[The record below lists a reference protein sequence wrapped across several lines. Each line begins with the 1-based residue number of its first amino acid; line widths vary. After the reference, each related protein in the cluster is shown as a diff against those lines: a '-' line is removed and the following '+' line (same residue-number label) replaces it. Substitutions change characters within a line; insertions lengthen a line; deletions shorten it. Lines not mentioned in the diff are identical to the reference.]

1 MTYDR
6 NHKPPPDRCLTF
18 VMRIF
23 LLYDIVSHGMKRLGE
38 TYDRASGS
46 KASVGQ
52 RSSSKETPSDQS
64 SLPSRESIC
73 VGDVIA
79 VLFGGVVFCLGVIL
93 WISSIIGLFDGN
105 VIGMQRLAEL
115 TVSLGIDT
123 IVIWVLL
130 LHSFGQG
137 TRSRGK
143 RPPPHLNDSPTRLSS
158 QYLNLGKLLHLSVLL
173 FSGTERHR
181 L

>member
-1 MTYDR
+1 
-6 NHKPPPDRCLTF
+6 
-18 VMRIF
+18 MRIF

-46 KASVGQ
+46 KAADGQ
-52 RSSSKETPSDQS
+52 HSSSNGTPSSQS
-64 SLPSRESIC
+64 SLASRESIC

-93 WISSIIGLFDGN
+93 WVSSTIGLFDGN
-105 VIGMQRLAEL
+105 IIEIQRLAEL
-115 TVSLGIDT
+115 TISLGINT

-130 LHSFGQG
+130 LYSLGRE

-143 RPPPHLNDSPTRLSS
+143 RPRPHLANGPARLSNH
-158 QYLNLGKLLHLSVLL
+158 YLDLGKLLHLSVHLISETDRNKL
-173 FSGTERHR
+173 
-181 L
+181 

>member
-1 MTYDR
+1 
-6 NHKPPPDRCLTF
+6 
-18 VMRIF
+18 
-23 LLYDIVSHGMKRLGE
+23 MKRLGE

-64 SLPSRESIC
+64 SLASRESIC

-79 VLFGGVVFCLGVIL
+79 MLFGGVVFCLGVIL
-93 WISSIIGLFDGN
+93 WVSSAIGLFDWN
-105 VIGMQRLAEL
+105 SIGIQRLAEL
-115 TVSLGIDT
+115 TISLGIDT

-130 LHSFGQG
+130 LHSFEQG

-143 RPPPHLNDSPTRLSS
+143 RPPPHLNDGPARLSS
-158 QYLNLGKLLHLSVLL
+158 HYLNLGKLFHLTVYLS
-173 FSGTERHR
+173 SNTERNE